1 MKKIDWVIV
10 IFLIAIF
17 AWVFFFRLGWASLQ
31 SYDEAWYAVIA
42 RNIVQGH
49 NPLVLWFNGK
59 PFSDHPPL
67 GFWLMALSYKLLGIS
82 EFATRVPSALM
93 GIGSL
98 VLTFLVGNTLINRR
112 VGLMAS
118 VMLGS
123 SLWFVLR
130 ARSGNLDVPLV
141 FFYLLT
147 IYFGLLYQ
155 HNRRLI
161 IGLAIAF
168 AGLLLVKTLVGASA
182 GIILL
187 SIIGMSKYTW
197 KQKFYDFIILSCGT
211 VVLLLPWYG
220 YNTLISH
227 RFLYHHFVEI
237 ALRGG
242 SLDAGQ
248 SALLQQVLLYLHS
261 GIGRWYSLALLSI
274 PAILIFGLKKL
285 KATILLLTWLLV
297 VGVPFLLSGKT
308 EIWHLLPLYPP
319 LFLTIGTAIYLFS
332 SWLRRQGAH
341 FFPKLFSQ
349 KKYLRLIIE
358 ATPVGLVF
366 FLAVFQLRQVFPL
379 VFPVDRYL
387 PPVDQIAKIAG
398 DLPGTL
404 YLKDAVGP
412 EVMYYSGKDVNSFGI
427 NPESFRMMKDFLG
440 DASASARLFIV
451 PQNDLPTLTDEQV
464 PFSIVSENTDYAL
477 ISNQATPTGGSV
489 YLPESQ

>member
-1 MKKIDWVIV
+1 MRKIDWAIL
-10 IFLIAIF
+10 IFLTATF
-17 AWVFFFRLGWASLQ
+17 SVVFFFRLGWASLQ

-49 NPLVLWFNGK
+49 NPLVLWFNGQA
-59 PFSDHPPL
+59 FTDHPPL
-67 GFWLMALSYKLLGIS
+67 GFWLMAASYKLFGIS
-82 EFATRVPSALM
+82 EFATRLPSALM
-93 GIGSL
+93 GIGSV
-98 VLTFLVGNTLINRR
+98 VLTFLVGKKLINRR

-118 VMLGS
+118 AMLGS

-155 HNRRLI
+155 RNRRLI
-161 IGLAIAF
+161 AGAAVAF
-168 AGLLLVKTLVGASA
+168 ASLLLVKTLVGTSA

-187 SIIGMSKYTW
+187 SIIALSTYTW
-197 KQKFYDFIILSCGT
+197 KQKLTDFTILAGGT
-211 VVLLLPWYG
+211 VLLLLPWYG
-220 YNTLISH
+220 YNAIISH

-248 SALLQQVLLYLHS
+248 GQLFQQVQLYLHS
-261 GIGRWYSLALLSI
+261 GIGRWYSLAILSI
-274 PAILIFGLKKL
+274 PAVLIFGRKKL
-285 KATILLLTWLLV
+285 KPTVLLLLWLLV
-297 VGVPFLLSGKT
+297 VGAPFLLSGKT

-319 LFLTIGTAIYLFS
+319 LFLAIGTAIYLFS
-332 SWLRRQGAH
+332 SWLNEQFVR
-341 FFPKLFSQ
+341 FSPKRFSQ
-349 KKYLRLIIE
+349 KKYSRLIIE
-358 ATPVGLVF
+358 FTPVCLVF
-366 FLAVFQLRQVFPL
+366 CLAVFQLRQVLPL

-412 EVMYYSGKDVNSFGI
+412 EVMYYSGKEVNSFGI
-427 NPESFRMMKDFLG
+427 NPESFRMMKGFLG

-451 PQNDLPTLTDEQV
+451 PQNDLPTLTAEQV
-464 PFSIVSENTDYAL
+464 PYSIVSENSDYAL

-489 YLPESQ
+489 YPPESQ